1 MKDMSCNGYS
11 GYCWTKRGWIW
22 LQVMLLLTVCG
33 FLRPNM
39 SLAEENGAVRVD
51 SVRVKGNQRI
61 EEEAILAVVKT
72 RAGDGLDYDQLDK
85 DLRDIY
91 KMGFFT
97 DVKIEIEDGSEGK
110 IVVFDVTEK
119 PSIGKIA
126 FKGNKSVDD
135 SELEKELGIKL
146 YSILDHN
153 EVRQSINRLMD
164 FYRQKG
170 YYNMDIKER
179 LKPLPNNEVLLEYEI
194 AEHEKVYITKIEFL
208 GNARFDDDDL
218 KDIMETSEK
227 GFFSWITDKGFL
239 DKKKL
244 EFDIHKLSSFYHN
257 NGFIKARVGE
267 PKITFEDDKGLKV
280 TIEIQE
286 GRQYSVDK
294 VAIEGDLIRPV
305 DELLGKVES
314 VKASVFSR
322 EVVRKD
328 IQALR
333 SVYVDEG
340 YAYAEVSPVTKED
353 GETHLVN
360 ITYMISKGKK
370 VRFERVNIT
379 GNTSTR
385 DKVIR
390 RELKAI
396 EGENFSGEAIRRST
410 QNLHRLGFFEDVKM
424 ETRKG
429 SSDDLIVLDVNIKE
443 RPTGS
448 FSVGAGYSSVDSA
461 FVVFQVAQ
469 NNLFGR
475 GQKVDTSAKLGGR
488 TTQFNVKFI
497 EPWLFDKNISAGI
510 ELYKWEQEYDDYTE
524 DGYEYDDYSRDS
536 LGAAL
541 TLGFPLLRI
550 DDFTRGSIRYGY
562 DNADIKDVPETA
574 SIEIKDMEGQNI
586 TSSMTFGIKRDSRDR
601 PWNTSRGSVN
611 SLTFEYAGGVLG
623 GDVYFNKYLARS
635 AWFIP
640 LFWDTVFLVQGS
652 WGYID
657 GRSGGKLPV
666 YQKFRLGG
674 INTVRGFDYADI
686 SPHDPD
692 TGDKI
697 GGEKMMSYNLEYR
710 VPLFQEQGI
719 VGLVFFDAGNVF
731 EKGDDYSFSGIRTSV
746 GCGIRWYSPM
756 GPLRIEYG
764 KNLDPRE
771 DEASGNWEF
780 TVGGLL

>member
-1 MKDMSCNGYS
+1 K
-11 GYCWTKRGWIW
+11 TRWIF
-22 LQVMLLLTVCG
+22 LHMMLILSVCG
-33 FLRPNM
+33 LIRPNT
-39 SLAEENGAVRVD
+39 SLAEEKGGMLWVD
-51 SVRVKGNQRI
+51 SVLVEGNQRI
-61 EEEAILAVVKT
+61 EEAAILAVVKT
-72 RAGDGLDYDQLDK
+72 RKGDELNYDQLNK

-91 KMGFFT
+91 QMGYFT
-97 DVKIEIEDGSEGK
+97 DVRIKTKDGPEGT
-110 IVVFDVTEK
+110 IVVFSVTEK

-126 FKGNKSVDD
+126 FKGNKSVDAI
-135 SELEKELGIKL
+135 ELEKELGIDL
-146 YSILDHN
+146 YSILDHT

-164 FYRQKG
+164 FYRKKG
-170 YYNMDIKER
+170 YYNMEIKER
-179 LKPLPNNEVLLEYEI
+179 IKPLPNNEVLLEYEI
-194 AEHEKVYITKIEFL
+194 AEHDKVYIRKIEFL
-208 GNARFDDDDL
+208 GNSEFDDDDL

-244 EFDIHKLSSFYHN
+244 EFDVHQISSFYHN

-267 PKITFEDDKGLKV
+267 PKIVFEKNKGLKV
-280 TIEIQE
+280 TIEIEE
-286 GRQYSVDK
+286 GHRYTVNDVD
-294 VAIEGDLIRPV
+294 IEGDLSRPV
-305 DELLGKVES
+305 EELLGKVEIN
-314 VKASVFSR
+314 KGDAFSR
-322 EVVRKD
+322 ETVRKD
-328 IQALR
+328 IQTLR
-333 SVYVDEG
+333 NVYVDEG
-340 YAYAEVSPVTKED
+340 YAYAEVSPSTKED
-353 GETHLVN
+353 SKTHLVD
-360 ITYMISKGKK
+360 ITFSISKGQK
-370 VRFERVNIT
+370 VRFERVNII

-396 EGENFSGEAIRRST
+396 EGEDFSGEAIRRST
-410 QNLHRLGFFEDVKM
+410 QNLHRLGFFENVEM

-429 SSDDLIVLDVNIKE
+429 SSDDLIVLDVNIEE

-461 FVVFQVAQ
+461 FVVFQVSQ
-469 NNLFGR
+469 NNLLGR
-475 GQKVDTSAKLGGR
+475 GQKLETSAKLGGR

-497 EPWLFDKNISAGI
+497 EPWLFDRHISAGI
-510 ELYKWEQEYDDYTE
+510 DIYKWEQEYDDYTE

-541 TLGFPLLRI
+541 SIGFPL
-550 DDFTRGSIRYGY
+550 DFFDEFTRGSVRYGY
-562 DNADIKDVPETA
+562 DDADISDVPETA
-574 SIEIKDMEGQNI
+574 SIEIKDMEGRNV
-586 TSSMTFGIKRDSRDR
+586 TSSVTFGIKRDSRDR

-640 LFWDTVFLVQGS
+640 MFWDTVFLIQGS
-652 WGYID
+652 WGYIEE
-657 GRSGGKLPV
+657 RSGGKLPV

-674 INTVRGFDYADI
+674 INSVRGFDYADI

-697 GGEKMMSYNLEYR
+697 GGEKMMVYNLEYR
-710 VPLFQEQGI
+710 FPLFKEQGI
-719 VGLVFFDAGNVF
+719 VGLTFFDLGNVF
-731 EKGDDYSFSGIRTSV
+731 EKGEDYSFSGIRSSV

-764 KNLDPRE
+764 KNLDPRG
-771 DEASGNWEF
+771 DEPSGNWEF